1 MKTGSWNIPPVT
13 SSSDEDSSEQP
24 PQLEPA
30 DMNEFLKDFILD
42 IEKISS

>member
-13 SSSDEDSSEQP
+13 LPSDEDPNEQP
-24 PQLEPA
+24 PQLEIA
-30 DMNEFLKDFILD
+30 EMNGFLKDFILD